1 MSSSSSSS
9 SSSSL
14 SKSSSTGINGGTNC
28 ILHPV
33 SKLDTLAG
41 VAIKYGVE
49 VADIKRINGLVTD
62 IQMFALKTLEIPLPG
77 RHPPSPSLSNDLD
90 TQRPSSSEQTPSCRR
105 HSDLF
110 DSFQSLK
117 SSSQRKVSPA
127 MRSLQG
133 YYGLK
138 PEDQKT
144 EAEGIEMS
152 VYRRGAQYLEDGPS
166 SKPSPIFN
174 SSLSNHRKSDSD
186 LANRALPQE
195 VEDSDSDK
203 WIEKLVRRRQKSE
216 ADFTSRTPEMLL
228 EDNNASGGFSTIT
241 GKGLA
246 LRPKSAGRTSSGVD
260 VEASGMN
267 QRAIALGD
275 AFLADSISGVRK
287 SSSASCL
294 QDPDN
299 NTISSMWPATMWSL
313 KPDFQALSTVSI
325 TRPIFDGLP
334 KPNGRRNK
342 AAVD

>member
-1 MSSSSSSS
+1 
-9 SSSSL
+9 
-14 SKSSSTGINGGTNC
+14 
-28 ILHPV
+28 
-33 SKLDTLAG
+33 
-41 VAIKYGVE
+41 
-49 VADIKRINGLVTD
+49 
-62 IQMFALKTLEIPLPG
+62 MF
-77 RHPPSPSLSNDLD
+77 DC
-90 TQRPSSSEQTPSCRR
+90 RPSSFEQTPTRRR

-117 SSSQRKVSPA
+117 SSSQPKISPA

-144 EAEGIEMS
+144 AAEGIEMS
-152 VYRRGAQYLEDGPS
+152 MYRRGVQYLEDGQF
-166 SKPSPIFN
+166 SKPSPNSN
-174 SSLSNHRKSDSD
+174 SSPSNHRKSDSD
-186 LANRALPQE
+186 LANRVFPQE

-203 WIEKLVRRRQKSE
+203 WTEKLLRRRQKSE
-216 ADFTSRTPEMLL
+216 EDFTSRTPEMLL
-228 EDNNASGGFSTIT
+228 EDNNTSGGFSTLM

-246 LRPKSAGRTSSGVD
+246 LRPKSASRTSSGVD

-267 QRAIALGD
+267 QSAIAMGD

-287 SSSASCL
+287 SSSTSCL

-299 NTISSMWPATMWSL
+299 NTISSMWPATMWNL
-313 KPDFQALSTVSI
+313 KPDFQALSTASI